1 MSAPSTSGLSVIKS
15 YCYELSTLNK
25 VYFTLL
31 YFMLPG
37 YIYLYVAL
45 KNKKTPKLMQEERK
59 NFLSTASRFLSRRTW
74 EIEYR
79 EVIIS
84 LI

>member
-31 YFMLPG
+31 YPTPINSFYIQRKENKVQSFRQEGMLFYMVPT
-37 YIYLYVAL
+37 YLSYSPL
-45 KNKKTPKLMQEERK
+45 
-59 NFLSTASRFLSRRTW
+59 NFK
-74 EIEYR
+74 
-79 EVIIS
+79 V
-84 LI
+84 